1 MTLKEIRDNALR
13 MLWLENPSTAPDYIF
28 EDVTTAINAAFQ
40 LLWQTPKDYFRKQE
54 ITVTVP
60 DAGHVVLDNS
70 IQEVIGPVWVA
81 AENDREVHRILD
93 QSDWNQLYQRYFGK
107 STEGE
112 AITAG
117 VARVSYYFLRERAQ
131 VGEDNVNLRLD
142 VKPPPASGATVS
154 VTLLASTQ
162 PQVKTVAEIQTLDG
176 TETVGMPHKYVET
189 ILLPVVRMMATRS
202 HFFWEKDKLPLIQ
215 QDAAQAL
222 AMLGL
227 SDPEMGTNSAFA
239 ERAMAPTTGSE

>member
-1 MTLKEIRDNALR
+1 
-13 MLWLENPSTAPDYIF
+13 MLWLENPATAPSYIF
-28 EDVTTAINAAFQ
+28 EDVTTAINSAFQ

-54 ITVTVP
+54 VTVTIP
-60 DAGHVVLDNS
+60 DDGYFDLDNS
-70 IQEVIGPVWVA
+70 IQEVIGPVWII

-131 VGEDNVNLRLD
+131 VGEDNAKITLD
-142 VKPPPASGATVS
+142 VKPPPAGETTVD
-154 VTLLASTQ
+154 VTFVASTE
-162 PQVKTVAEIQTLDG
+162 PIVRTATEIQTLVG
-176 TETVGMPHKYVET
+176 SETVGIPHKYVESV
-189 ILLPVVRMMATRS
+189 LLPVVRMMATRS
-202 HFFWEKDKLPLIQ
+202 HFFWEKDKLPLLQ

-239 ERAMAPTTGSE
+239 ERAMAPTARAE